1 MHLDKQ
7 SSSDLTVLTASDVKA
22 VLAKLDLEL
31 LLKSQQD
38 VFTAFS
44 ASHLESKDEAEGG
57 PSEIQIPQ
65 RASLVTP
72 DQRTLVMPSRAGELV
87 GCKFVGVPNE
97 GSGGLPGSTVV
108 IDHETGRVK
117 GLVNAR
123 KLTALRNAC
132 GRLIPVNQQSWVRYL
147 TESRIRSITT
157 SSTT

>member
-1 MHLDKQ
+1 MHLNQ
-7 SSSDLTVLTASDVKA
+7 TSSSELTVLTASDVDA

-31 LLKSQQD
+31 LLKSQQE

-44 ASHLESKDEAEGG
+44 ATRPLDQDG
-57 PSEIQIPQ
+57 PSTIQTPH
-65 RASLVTP
+65 RSTLVTP
-72 DQRTLVMPSRAGELV
+72 SQRTLVMPSRAGELL

-123 KLTALRNAC
+123 KLTAFRNAC
-132 GRLIPVNQQSWVRYL
+132 GM
-147 TESRIRSITT
+147 
-157 SSTT
+157 